1 MQQQTRRKPPANA
14 LIHHQHEHSGIFL
27 SLCLFDSFFLFFH
40 ICKCGS
46 SVDMLASKDDEIKE
60 LKNEIEKLTSEVEM
74 FKSLKIYME
83 ENKEKRQSTMIK
95 SRCEKK

>member
-1 MQQQTRRKPPANA
+1 
-14 LIHHQHEHSGIFL
+14 
-27 SLCLFDSFFLFFH
+27 
-40 ICKCGS
+40 
-46 SVDMLASKDDEIKE
+46 VDMLASKDDEIKE